1 MYPYI
6 RQQNGTKL
14 LMVDDKPFIML
25 AGEVHNSNSSS
36 VEYMEGVYDQA
47 DRLGM
52 NTLLLP
58 VSWEQ
63 TEPREGVFD
72 FSLVDK
78 LILQARRRGKKLGL
92 LWFGAWKNAQ
102 CYYAPEWVKTDLV
115 RFARAQVEKG
125 KNFIRRKDF
134 YEMPYTTLSYLCD
147 ATREA
152 DAKAFAA
159 LIAHIRSID
168 ETENTV
174 ITVQVENETGLMGT
188 ARENSD
194 YADELFYGRVPQ
206 EFADY
211 MKAHTE
217 TMVPDVREAVENGA
231 ARVTELADL
240 SHVMMRKYCLLVRNH
255 SMRGYSSVI
264 RDAVN
269 YIDFH
274 IREPLSLKS
283 IAEEVNISLNYLSA
297 QFKKETGKTLTYYM
311 NEKRIQSSLILLA
324 TTDLPIHE
332 VAARVGIYDEN
343 YYARLFKKFQGQTA
357 KQYRSMMRMKL

>member
-231 ARVTELADL
+231 AGGSWSGVFGA
-240 SHVMMRKYCLLVRNH
+240 C
-255 SMRGYSSVI
+255 
-264 RDAVN
+264 
-269 YIDFH
+269 
-274 IREPLSLKS
+274 
-283 IAEEVNISLNYLSA
+283 AEELFSAYYVAGYVNV
-297 QFKKETGKTLTYYM
+297 
-311 NEKRIQSSLILLA
+311 
-324 TTDLPIHE
+324 
-332 VAARVGIYDEN
+332 VAAAGKAEYPLPMTANCWLDKGEAPGKYPTGGPVSRVEKSRKRRIRCG
-343 YYARLFKKFQGQTA
+343 
-357 KQYRSMMRMKL
+357 